1 MPHRPGMRPLEEQ
14 VREALDAG
22 ITMLQLR
29 EKYLSEEDFLREALS
44 IRKLTE
50 RYHVPLIINDS
61 LYVAINSGA
70 DGIHIGQSD
79 LPAREVRAK
88 LGPDKILGVTAK
100 TVAQALEAEK
110 AGADYLGSGAVFPSP
125 TKTDAIPMS
134 RETLTAICQSVS
146 IPVVAIGG
154 INASNLSTLAGTGIA
169 GAAIISGIFG
179 QPDIGAAVRE
189 LRECIHKNHRVIPTV
204 LTIAGSDSGGGAGIQ
219 ADLKTI
225 TSLGLYGTSII
236 TEKGSS
242 LEEYRKNP
250 DKEIFAFLNITDDLL
265 QNPTAATL
273 YSQKQIPMGLKNT
286 IDKTLSEYLKDEKL
300 ASYNIDNLKQIIEDS
315 KINFNIKTIK
325 WDEDGSEKSTSA
337 EVASILGMILTF
349 IIYMFIIM
357 YGGMVMQGVMEEKTN
372 RIIEVMISSVKPFD
386 LMMGKIIGIG
396 FVGLTQVFLW
406 GILTTVLVSGS
417 LFFFGGNT
425 SPEDMMTAQMT
436 AQGIN
441 DVAAGSS
448 DISIQVQEIIN
459 SINFGMIGT
468 CFVLYFIGGY
478 LLYAALFAAIGSA
491 LEQQEDTQQFMTPI
505 MLLMAFSLYA
515 GIYSMNNPDGPLAFW
530 CSMIPFTSPIV
541 MMVRLPFDIPVWEL
555 ALSFALLFATAILII
570 WFSAKIYRVGILMY
584 GKKPSIKEMIK
595 WVKYK

>member
-1 MPHRPGMRPLEEQ
+1 MNKIGLIIK
-14 VREALDAG
+14 REYLRRVSKKSFLLLTFLTPFLFAALV
-22 ITMLQLR
+22 
-29 EKYLSEEDFLREALS
+29 F
-44 IRKLTE
+44 
-50 RYHVPLIINDS
+50 VPLWLSTIKGDDAKQ
-61 LYVAINSGA
+61 VAIIDTTG
-70 DGIHIGQSD
+70 
-79 LPAREVRAK
+79 K
-88 LGPDKILGVTAK
+88 
-100 TVAQALEAEK
+100 
-110 AGADYLGSGAVFPSP
+110 Y
-125 TKTDAIPMS
+125 
-134 RETLTAICQSVS
+134 
-146 IPVVAIGG
+146 
-154 INASNLSTLAGTGIA
+154 ASLFKDTEEYT
-169 GAAIISGIFG
+169 F
-179 QPDIGAAVRE
+179 
-189 LRECIHKNHRVIPTV
+189 
-204 LTIAGSDSGGGAGIQ
+204 
-219 ADLKTI
+219 
-225 TSLGLYGTSII
+225 I

-273 YSQKQIPMGLKNT
+273 YSQKQIPIGLKNT

-425 SPEDMMTAQMT
+425 SPEDMVAAQMA
-436 AQGIN
+436 AQGVN
-441 DVAAGSS
+441 NVAVGSS

-468 CFVLYFIGGY
+468 SFVLYFIGGY
-478 LLYAALFAAIGSA
+478 LLDAALFAAIGSA
-491 LEQQEDTQQFMTPI
+491 LEQQEDAQQFMTPI

>member
-1 MPHRPGMRPLEEQ
+1 MNKIGLIIK
-14 VREALDAG
+14 REYLRRVSKKSFLLLTFLTPFLFAALV
-22 ITMLQLR
+22 
-29 EKYLSEEDFLREALS
+29 F
-44 IRKLTE
+44 
-50 RYHVPLIINDS
+50 VPLWLSTIKGDDAKQ
-61 LYVAINSGA
+61 VAIIDTTG
-70 DGIHIGQSD
+70 
-79 LPAREVRAK
+79 K
-88 LGPDKILGVTAK
+88 
-100 TVAQALEAEK
+100 
-110 AGADYLGSGAVFPSP
+110 Y
-125 TKTDAIPMS
+125 
-134 RETLTAICQSVS
+134 
-146 IPVVAIGG
+146 
-154 INASNLSTLAGTGIA
+154 ASLFKDTEEYT
-169 GAAIISGIFG
+169 F
-179 QPDIGAAVRE
+179 
-189 LRECIHKNHRVIPTV
+189 
-204 LTIAGSDSGGGAGIQ
+204 
-219 ADLKTI
+219 
-225 TSLGLYGTSII
+225 I

-273 YSQKQIPMGLKNT
+273 YSQKQIPIGLKNT

-425 SPEDMMTAQMT
+425 SPEDMVTAQMA
-436 AQGIN
+436 AQGVN
-441 DVAAGSS
+441 NVAAGSS

-468 CFVLYFIGGY
+468 SFVLYFIGGY
-478 LLYAALFAAIGSA
+478 LRHAALFAAIGSA

-570 WFSAKIYRVGILMY
+570 WFSAKIYRVGILMH